1 MTTIER
7 TCKKCRKP
15 FTAETWHGEVLGFA
29 MSLTELMCP
38 ACRNV
43 GTDRVANFKP
53 EMLELD
59 SLIGKTVDEA
69 IEDATP
75 VWIGKNF

>member
-7 TCKKCRKP
+7 TCKKCRRP
-15 FTAETWHGEVLGFA
+15 FTAETWHGEVLGFS

-38 ACRNV
+38 PCRNV

-59 SLIGKTVDEA
+59 DAIGKGETEETEVS
-69 IEDATP
+69 P
-75 VWIGKNF
+75 MWVGKHF